1 MKYKVLQICYGKI
14 YPPYISAYALRVK
27 NIIPDIDIT
36 VSTAGMIFHDQ
47 HFGNIKEYRS
57 ILLTIYSIF
66 KRNRYLEI
74 ALSKGEFIR
83 HKYIKDVQNFIKDS
97 DIIIFEGLWQYNLF
111 RDFVSKKFIVY
122 DAHNVESNIRKNTKY
137 YNYTFELEKEL
148 VERANLV
155 LTVSNEDYK
164 TFKEEFNCKTVFL
177 ATHILGNKIYSWE
190 GINSKNIVFIGSI
203 YKPNIDA
210 VEYIMSIASELPD
223 FQFSIIGNVNLH
235 RFSHVPKNVK
245 FYGMIG
251 EDEKNRILSSS
262 IMALNPVFEGG
273 GRNVKMV
280 DYIMHG
286 LPIIS
291 TTIGVRGFSGYD
303 LNGAIIVSDNIK
315 EKLQEVVKNKELLKS
330 LSENVYKLVNEII
343 QQEGSINTESIIKKE
358 YEKWKYLEQ

>member
-1 MKYKVLQICYGKI
+1 MIIYENVEYDSIESYDDLKRVFDMLNRIEIKRKYND
-14 YPPYISAYALRVK
+14 SK
-27 NIIPDIDIT
+27 NKWYYFED
-36 VSTAGMIFHDQ
+36 
-47 HFGNIKEYRS
+47 
-57 ILLTIYSIF
+57 
-66 KRNRYLEI
+66 
-74 ALSKGEFIR
+74 
-83 HKYIKDVQNFIKDS
+83 NFIVELIGNNILKNV
-97 DIIIFEGLWQYNLF
+97 GLIRLDTPLKNT
-111 RDFVSKKFIVY
+111 DGGIVY

-330 LSENVYKLVNEII
+330 LSENVYKLANEII

-358 YEKWKYLEQ
+358 YKKWKYLEQ